1 MGTSAS
7 RADQPWSTSLK
18 CLLANLRTLHI
29 SGEIRSK
36 RLTFLCSEAWPQYSL
51 DNSSQWPPT
60 RTFDFNILRD
70 LDNYCQRTGKWSEV
84 PYVQAF
90 WLLRS
95 RPTLYTHCSPSKILL
110 TMALPSPTP
119 TPSISTPPPWSSQP
133 SPPVTMPLA
142 APLAPPQYPP
152 LPPCPSLSDS
162 PVSSHTRSHTA
173 PNLTPAPLLPLR
185 QVAGPEGLTHVHVPF
200 SLQDLAHIEQW
211 LGSYSANP
219 SNYIK
224 NFTQLSQS
232 YTLTWQDVFVTLG
245 STTTPE
251 ERKAIWATTRV
262 VADRRHLAN
271 PADPARPPGT
281 AAIPDVDPD

>member
-7 RADQPWSTSLK
+7 RANQPWSTPLK
-18 CLLANLRTLHI
+18 CLLTNLRTLHI

-36 RLTFLCSEAWPQYSL
+36 RLTFLCFEAWPQYSL
-51 DNSSQWPPT
+51 NNGSQWPPT

-185 QVAGPEGLTHVHVPF
+185 QVASPEGLTHVHVPF
-200 SLQDLAHIEQW
+200 SFQDLAHIKQR

-224 NFTQLSQS
+224 NFTQLSRS
-232 YTLTWQDVFVTLG
+232 YALTWQDVFVILG

-251 ERKAIWATTRV
+251 EKKAIWAAARL
-262 VADRRHLAN
+262 VADQRHLAN
-271 PADPARPPGT
+271 PADPARPPG
-281 AAIPDVDPD
+281 AATIPDVDPN